1 MEIHIVLIKKKQ
13 KKKTRTDNDRCKQ
26 LIMKK

>member
-1 MEIHIVLIKKKQ
+1 MEIRIVLIKKKT
-13 KKKTRTDNDRCKQ
+13 KKKPRTDNDRCKQ

>member
-1 MEIHIVLIKKKQ
+1 MEIRIVLIKKK